1 MALNPFFLQGS
12 PSEQNLIQDLI
23 NEQLRMY
30 GVEVHYMPRKYV
42 TENSVIREVIESNF
56 DEAHPIEAY
65 VENFEGYGDQ
75 TTILSKFGIQ
85 STQEITLTISKERFE
100 SYLTPLMEGKDN
112 IKISNRPKEGDLI
125 YFPLGDRLFEI
136 KFVEHEKPFYQLQKG
151 YVYTLKC
158 ELFRYENE
166 VIDTDVAEID
176 DSIAGTLGASD
187 SELLGGDAMTTLLS
201 VVGVGTTA
209 LATVGY
215 VSDGGIRMIS
225 VTNRGGGYTYNPDV
239 KIGVAPTGGTSGV
252 ATAERISGIVACEL
266 NANPVAESIQRV
278 LLTNP
283 GAGYTE
289 APSVVG
295 KGIGNGAGGCEIQTI
310 IDIDTPAVRMGVSI
324 DAEGVTESTT
334 PTHFAFDYPVY
345 LQDDTEY
352 ALVVETDSTDYQL
365 WSSLLGET
373 DISTSTVITTQASL
387 GSLYKSQNTE
397 SWQEDNAEDL
407 KFTLYRAEFDI
418 SRTANLLLKN
428 DNLGYEL
435 LQENPFETNASAA
448 TNATSKLFKNN
459 NKIVKANHRDHGFED
474 SGKSYVFY
482 RTAQETGGVTADI
495 LNSTLF
501 QIANSGVD
509 TYNITSTTNASSN
522 AFGGGSVVYG
532 THNRKFETLYP
543 LVGYLSFL
551 SLIHI

>member
-176 DSIAGTLGASD
+176 DAIQGTLGSSD
-187 SELLGGDAMTTLLS
+187 SELLGGDAMTTTLKL
-201 VVGVGTTA
+201 VGVGTTA

-215 VSDGGIRMIS
+215 ISDGGIRMIS

-239 KIGVAPTGGTSGV
+239 KISIAPSGGTTGV

-266 NANPVAESIQRV
+266 NANPVAESIQKV
-278 LLTNP
+278 FLTNP

-289 APSVVG
+289 APSVRFAGDGVG
-295 KGIGNGAGGCEIQTI
+295 A
-310 IDIDTPAVRMGVSI
+310 
-324 DAEGVTESTT
+324 
-334 PTHFAFDYPVY
+334 
-345 LQDDTEY
+345 
-352 ALVVETDSTDYQL
+352 
-365 WSSLLGET
+365 
-373 DISTSTVITTQASL
+373 
-387 GSLYKSQNTE
+387 
-397 SWQEDNAEDL
+397 
-407 KFTLYRAEFDI
+407 
-418 SRTANLLLKN
+418 
-428 DNLGYEL
+428 
-435 LQENPFETNASAA
+435 AA
-448 TNATSKLFKNN
+448 T
-459 NKIVKANHRDHGFED
+459 
-474 SGKSYVFY
+474 
-482 RTAQETGGVTADI
+482 
-495 LNSTLF
+495 
-501 QIANSGVD
+501 
-509 TYNITSTTNASSN
+509 ASIKPP
-522 AFGGGSVVYG
+522 A
-532 THNRKFETLYP
+532 YP
-543 LVGYLSFL
+543 NDL
-551 SLIHI
+551 

>member
-1 MALNPFFLQGS
+1 MALNPFFLQGA

-30 GVEVHYMPRKYV
+30 GVEVHYMPRKFI
-42 TENSVIREVIESNF
+42 TEKTVIREVIESEF

-100 SYLTPLMEGKDN
+100 TYLTPLMEGKDN

-187 SELLGGDAMTTLLS
+187 SELLGGDAMTTLLTL
-201 VVGVGTTA
+201 VGVGTTA

-215 VSDGGIRMIS
+215 ISDGGIRQIS
-225 VTNRGGGYTYNPDV
+225 VTNRGGGYTYNPRV
-239 KIGVAPTGGTSGV
+239 AISSSPGVTGI

-283 GAGYTE
+283 GSGYTVAPSVRFIGDGVGAAATASIGNGVLGIVTITGGGSGYTTATAPLVTFSGISTVSAAATVVVSAAGTISAIYLTNAGLGYTE
-289 APSVVG
+289 PPTITIAAPNQTGVGTFQKNEIVTGSISGSTARVLNWVADGGSLEIYRADGDFVVG
-295 KGIGNGAGGCEIQTI
+295 EQIVGSASSASYKLSSASYPETGFTSNEEIESESDSI
-310 IDIDTPAVRMGVSI
+310 IDFSER
-324 DAEGVTESTT
+324 
-334 PTHFAFDYPVY
+334 
-345 LQDDTEY
+345 
-352 ALVVETDSTDYQL
+352 
-365 WSSLLGET
+365 
-373 DISTSTVITTQASL
+373 
-387 GSLYKSQNTE
+387 
-397 SWQEDNAEDL
+397 
-407 KFTLYRAEFDI
+407 
-418 SRTANLLLKN
+418 
-428 DNLGYEL
+428 
-435 LQENPFETNASAA
+435 NPF
-448 TNATSKLFKNN
+448 
-459 NKIVKANHRDHGFED
+459 GM
-474 SGKSYVFY
+474 
-482 RTAQETGGVTADI
+482 
-495 LNSTLF
+495 
-501 QIANSGVD
+501 
-509 TYNITSTTNASSN
+509 
-522 AFGGGSVVYG
+522 
-532 THNRKFETLYP
+532 P
-543 LVGYLSFL
+543 
-551 SLIHI
+551 

>member
-1 MALNPFFLQGS
+1 MALNPFFLQGA

-30 GVEVHYMPRKYV
+30 GVEVHYMPRKFI
-42 TENSVIREVIESNF
+42 TEKTVIREVIESEF

-100 SYLTPLMEGKDN
+100 NYISPLLAGKDN

-176 DSIAGTLGASD
+176 DSIAGTLGDSN
-187 SELLGGDAMTTLLS
+187 SELLGGDAMTTLLTL
-201 VVGVGTTA
+201 VGVGTTA

-215 VSDGGIRMIS
+215 VSDGGIRQIS
-225 VTNRGGGYTYNPDV
+225 VTNRGGGYTYNPRV
-239 KIGVAPTGGTSGV
+239 AISSSPGVTGI

-283 GAGYTE
+283 GSGYTVAPSVRFVGDGVGAAATASIGNGVLGIVTITGGGSGYTTATAPLVTFSGISTVSAAATVVVSAAGTISAIYLTNAGLGYTE
-289 APSVVG
+289 PPTITIAAPNQTGVGTFQKNEIVTGSISGSTARVLNWVADGGSLEIYRADGDFVVG
-295 KGIGNGAGGCEIQTI
+295 EQIVGSASSASYKLSSASYPETGFTSNEEIESEADSI
-310 IDIDTPAVRMGVSI
+310 IDFSER
-324 DAEGVTESTT
+324 
-334 PTHFAFDYPVY
+334 
-345 LQDDTEY
+345 
-352 ALVVETDSTDYQL
+352 
-365 WSSLLGET
+365 
-373 DISTSTVITTQASL
+373 
-387 GSLYKSQNTE
+387 
-397 SWQEDNAEDL
+397 
-407 KFTLYRAEFDI
+407 
-418 SRTANLLLKN
+418 
-428 DNLGYEL
+428 
-435 LQENPFETNASAA
+435 NPF
-448 TNATSKLFKNN
+448 
-459 NKIVKANHRDHGFED
+459 GM
-474 SGKSYVFY
+474 
-482 RTAQETGGVTADI
+482 
-495 LNSTLF
+495 
-501 QIANSGVD
+501 
-509 TYNITSTTNASSN
+509 
-522 AFGGGSVVYG
+522 
-532 THNRKFETLYP
+532 P
-543 LVGYLSFL
+543 
-551 SLIHI
+551 

>member
-1 MALNPFFLQGS
+1 MALNPFFLQGA

-30 GVEVHYMPRKYV
+30 GVEVHYMPRKFI
-42 TENSVIREVIESNF
+42 TEKTVIREVIESEF

-100 SYLTPLMEGKDN
+100 NYISPLLAGKDN

-176 DSIAGTLGASD
+176 DSIAGTLGDSN
-187 SELLGGDAMTTLLS
+187 SELLGGDAMTTLLTL
-201 VVGVGTTA
+201 VGVGTTA

-215 VSDGGIRMIS
+215 VSDGGIRQIS
-225 VTNRGGGYTYNPDV
+225 VTNRGGGYTYNPRV
-239 KIGVAPTGGTSGV
+239 AISSSPGVTGI

-283 GAGYTE
+283 GSGYTVAPSVRFIGDGVGAAATASIGNGVLGIVTITGGGSGYTTATAPLVTFSGISTVSAAATVVVSAAGTISAIYLTNAGLGYTE
-289 APSVVG
+289 PPTITIAAPNQTGVGTFQKNEIVTGSISGSTARVLNWVADGGSLEIYRADGDFVVG
-295 KGIGNGAGGCEIQTI
+295 EQIVGSASSASYKLSSASYPETGFTSNEEIESEADSI
-310 IDIDTPAVRMGVSI
+310 IDFSER
-324 DAEGVTESTT
+324 
-334 PTHFAFDYPVY
+334 
-345 LQDDTEY
+345 
-352 ALVVETDSTDYQL
+352 
-365 WSSLLGET
+365 
-373 DISTSTVITTQASL
+373 
-387 GSLYKSQNTE
+387 
-397 SWQEDNAEDL
+397 
-407 KFTLYRAEFDI
+407 
-418 SRTANLLLKN
+418 
-428 DNLGYEL
+428 
-435 LQENPFETNASAA
+435 NPF
-448 TNATSKLFKNN
+448 
-459 NKIVKANHRDHGFED
+459 GM
-474 SGKSYVFY
+474 
-482 RTAQETGGVTADI
+482 
-495 LNSTLF
+495 
-501 QIANSGVD
+501 
-509 TYNITSTTNASSN
+509 
-522 AFGGGSVVYG
+522 
-532 THNRKFETLYP
+532 P
-543 LVGYLSFL
+543 
-551 SLIHI
+551 